1 MAKSPQQHLADG
13 TYRKDRH
20 GDKRLIENDTVLP
33 KVPEVPSEFPNEDK
47 QDRFAEWWGYYC
59 QMLVDAGIL
68 VTRDLAVIRL
78 LCKQHLLEE
87 AAEAEMEGMEYVE
100 NEKGTVQA
108 HPAHIRRETALRQ
121 QQTLLVQLG
130 LTPAARSKVGGAM
143 KEPTKETPLTGRRR
157 GQAT

>member
-1 MAKSPQQHLADG
+1 
-13 TYRKDRH
+13 
-20 GDKRLIENDTVLP
+20 
-33 KVPEVPSEFPNEDK
+33 
-47 QDRFAEWWGYYC
+47 
-59 QMLVDAGIL
+59 MLVDAGIL

-87 AAEAEMEGMEYVE
+87 AAEAELEGMEYVE
-100 NEKGTVQA
+100 NEKGTIQA